1 MAVAALAL
9 YVVFIAAGFGWKSC
23 RQWRT
28 TGSTGFRGFHGRP
41 GTREWLAG
49 VGFSAAIAMA
59 LLAPL
64 AQLSGVAA
72 PLAAL
77 DNRPTQAAGTVL
89 AVGGMIATVSAQR
102 AMGESWRV
110 GVDARETTA
119 LVRTGVFGW
128 VRNPIF
134 TAMLTFAAGSAL
146 MTPNPLA
153 LSGFALLV
161 ASIELQV
168 RDVEEPYLLAAH
180 GTTYREYGAR
190 VGRFI
195 PGIGRFNVQG

>member
-1 MAVAALAL
+1 
-9 YVVFIAAGFGWKSC
+9 
-23 RQWRT
+23 
-28 TGSTGFRGFHGRP
+28 
-41 GTREWLAG
+41 
-49 VGFSAAIAMA
+49 
-59 LLAPL
+59 
-64 AQLSGVAA
+64 
-72 PLAAL
+72 
-77 DNRPTQAAGTVL
+77 
-89 AVGGMIATVSAQR
+89 
-102 AMGESWRV
+102 
-110 GVDARETTA
+110 
-119 LVRTGVFGW
+119 
-128 VRNPIF
+128 
-134 TAMLTFAAGSAL
+134 MLTFAAGSAL

>member
-1 MAVAALAL
+1 
-9 YVVFIAAGFGWKSC
+9 
-23 RQWRT
+23 
-28 TGSTGFRGFHGRP
+28 
-41 GTREWLAG
+41 
-49 VGFSAAIAMA
+49 MA

-72 PLAAL
+72 ALAAL

-89 AVGGMIATVSAQR
+89 AVGGIIATVWAQR

-110 GVDARETTA
+110 GVDTRETTA
-119 LVRTGVFGW
+119 LVSTGVFGW

-190 VGRFI
+190 VGRFV